1 MEKVTI
7 QACHEELVRLLRI
20 LFYSKVSEKDK
31 DIILQSVKCTLE
43 SLAKCEK
50 KKQEEAERRRAD
62 REARKLGMRRQKCK

>member
-20 LFYSKVSEKDK
+20 LFYSKVIEKDK

-43 SLAKCEK
+43 SLAKCEN
-50 KKQEEAERRRAD
+50 KKQ
-62 REARKLGMRRQKCK
+62 